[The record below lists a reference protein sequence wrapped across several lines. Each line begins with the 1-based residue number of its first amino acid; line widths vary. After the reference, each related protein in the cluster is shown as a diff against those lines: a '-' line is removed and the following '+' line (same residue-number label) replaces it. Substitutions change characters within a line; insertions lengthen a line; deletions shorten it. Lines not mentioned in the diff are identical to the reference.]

1 MKKTSHKNAPW
12 IDERLAPNGRSI
24 RENFER
30 WFAASKVI
38 DEATGIPLVV
48 YHGTSG
54 DFIEFDPTRVGSRHV
69 DVEAGT
75 AFFFT
80 DDIKTAEYYAKSC
93 GKRSKGGGHIRP
105 VYLSLQNPFIS
116 NFQEEGLEYLG
127 EEIEKAKRDGHD
139 GLIALN
145 YNDGRISTH
154 YVAFRPDQIK
164 SAIGDNGN
172 YEIAPAP
179 TSTKSATDRPAPWL
193 DDSLA
198 PNGRSVCENFKEWF
212 GSSKLVDASGA
223 PRVVYHGTK
232 GDFTTFRTPAWFSP
246 SYDMASFFSEAP
258 DEDRNGRTDASKV
271 IEVYLR
277 MENPVHTDRWEVT
290 EPNAAMLRQFKK
302 WQQQGH
308 DGIIFTS
315 EEGEVEYIVFSPEQ
329 IKSATINNGNYAPE
343 NPCVA
348 DTGAPTPTAKKTKAL
363 TP

>member
-1 MKKTSHKNAPW
+1 MKHKNAPW
-12 IDERLAPNGRSI
+12 LDERLAPNGCPI
-24 RENFER
+24 RENFAK
-30 WFAASKVI
+30 WFAASKAI
-38 DEATGIPLVV
+38 RDGLPLVV

-54 DFIEFDPTRVGSRHV
+54 DFAEFDPTKVGSRHV
-69 DVEAGT
+69 DVESGT
-75 AFFFT
+75 AFFFS
-80 DDIKTAEYYAKSC
+80 DDPKTADYYAKSA
-93 GKRSKGGGHIRP
+93 GKQSKGGAHVRP
-105 VYLSLQNPFIS
+105 VFLSLQNPLIS
-116 NFQEEGLEYLG
+116 DFQGEGLEYLA
-127 EEIEKAKRDGHD
+127 EDIEKAKLNGND

-154 YVAFRPDQIK
+154 YIAFHPDQIK

-172 YEIAPAP
+172 YEVAIAPANTARAP
-179 TSTKSATDRPAPWL
+179 QERPAPWL

-198 PNGRSVCENFKEWF
+198 PNGRPVRENFAAFF
-212 GSSKLVDASGA
+212 GKSKLVDASRA
-223 PRVVYHGTK
+223 PLRVYHGTK
-232 GDFTTFRTPAWFSP
+232 GAFTAFRTPAWFSP
-246 SYDMASFFSEAP
+246 SYDMANFFSEAP

-277 MENPVHTDRWEVT
+277 IENPVHTDDWDVT

-302 WQQQGH
+302 WQKQGH

-329 IKSATINNGNYAPE
+329 IKSATINNGNYDLA

-348 DTGAPTPTAKKTKAL
+348 ETGAPAPVAKTKAL